1 MVRTVLSLILAMSA
15 MEAANW
21 PQWRGPQG
29 TGVSDETGLPVEWS
43 RDQNIAWR
51 VPLAGLGV
59 SGPVVWGDRV
69 FLTYQIGAGALR
81 KGNHPSFVQSG
92 DPAAVGELP
101 LGGARPEGVD
111 DRIYFVVAA
120 FQAADGKL
128 LWEHK
133 VAAEGDLAEVHEKRN
148 LATPSPVTDGE
159 RVYAWFSNGQL
170 IVLDVAGKPV
180 WSRHL
185 GKEYKPFDLSWGH
198 SSSPVLYK
206 DKLLLLSYQSSSASF
221 LAVDKR
227 TGKEIWKTDQQKA
240 AQSYS
245 TPLVIETAKGPE
257 AIVNSSERIEAFDPE
272 TGKSLWQ
279 YNLPHRFTVPMP
291 VFHDGM
297 IYINRGYR
305 SSPFLAIR
313 PGGRGDITSSHVVWN
328 VGAGA
333 PYVSSLIH
341 HDGLLFYVTEQGIAN
356 CIEAKTG
363 ERVWQDRIG
372 GVYSAS
378 PIAADGKV
386 YLFGEAGETVVLKPG
401 RTPQVL
407 ARNKLDG
414 RIIASPAVSGGRI
427 FVRTDRHLIAIQ
439 SK

>member
-1 MVRTVLSLILAMSA
+1 MLAILPITG
-15 MEAANW
+15 ANW

-29 TGVSDETGLPVEWS
+29 TGVAMETGLPVEWS

-51 VPLAGLGV
+51 TRLQGLGV
-59 SGPVVWGDRV
+59 SSPVVWGDRV
-69 FLTYQIGAGALR
+69 FVTYQLGASALR
-81 KGNHPSFVQSG
+81 GGNHPSFIQGG
-92 DPAAVGELP
+92 DARAAGEVP
-101 LGGARPEGVD
+101 LGGARPSGVD
-111 DRIYFVVAA
+111 DKIVLVVAA
-120 FQAADGKL
+120 LQLADGKPV
-128 LWEHK
+128 WEYK
-133 VAAEGDLAEVHEKRN
+133 FEGEGQLPEVHEKRN

-159 RVYAWFSNGQL
+159 RVYAWFSSGQL
-170 IVLDVAGKPV
+170 VVLDLAGKRL

-185 GKEYKPFDLSWGH
+185 GKDYKPFDLAWGH

-206 DKLLLLSYQSSSASF
+206 DKLLLLSYQASSASL
-221 LAVDKR
+221 LALDKR
-227 TGKEIWKTDQQKA
+227 TGKELWRNEQEKA

-245 TPLVIETAKGPE
+245 TPLVIETAAGAE

-279 YNLPHRFTVPMP
+279 YNLPHRFAVPMP
-291 VFHDGM
+291 VFHNGM
-297 IYINRGYR
+297 VYLNRGYR
-305 SSPFLAIR
+305 SSPVIAIR
-313 PGGRGDITSSHVVWN
+313 PGGRGDIASSHVAWN

-341 HDGLLFYVTEQGIAN
+341 HDGLLFYVTEQGIVT
-356 CIEAKTG
+356 CLDAKNG
-363 ERVWQDRIG
+363 ERVWQDRVG

-386 YLFGEAGETVVLKPG
+386 YLFSETGDAVVLKAA

-414 RIIASPAVSGGRI
+414 RIIASPAVSAGRI
-427 FVRTDRHLIAIQ
+427 FVRTDRELIAIK

>member
-1 MVRTVLSLILAMSA
+1 VILSFFALH
-15 MEAANW
+15 AANW

-29 TGVSDETGLPVEWS
+29 TGVTNETGLPVEWS

-51 VPLAGLGV
+51 TPLAGLGV
-59 SGPVVWGDRV
+59 SGPVVWGNRV
-69 FLTYQIGAGALR
+69 FLTYQLGAGALR
-81 KGNHPSFVQSG
+81 SGNHPSFIQG
-92 DPAAVGELP
+92 GGAAEAGELP
-101 LGGARPEGVD
+101 LGGARPGSID
-111 DRIYFVVAA
+111 DRIVFVIAA
-120 FQAADGKL
+120 YNTTDGKVLWEQKVPADGGL
-128 LWEHK
+128 P
-133 VAAEGDLAEVHEKRN
+133 EVHEKRN

-159 RVYAWFSNGQL
+159 HVYAWFSNGQL
-170 IVLDVAGKPV
+170 LVFDVAGKPA

-185 GKEYKPFDLSWGH
+185 GKEYKPFDLAWGH

-206 DKLLLLSYQSSSASF
+206 DKLLLLSYQNSSASL
-221 LAVDKR
+221 LALDRR
-227 TGKEIWKTDQQKA
+227 TGKELWKTDQEKA

-245 TPLVIETAKGPE
+245 TPLVIEAATGAE
-257 AIVNSSERIEAFDPE
+257 VIVNSSERIEAFDPE

-279 YNLPHRFTVPMP
+279 YNLPHRFAVPMP
-291 VFHDGM
+291 VFHNGM
-297 IYINRGYR
+297 IYLNRGYR

-313 PGGRGDITSSHVVWN
+313 PGGRGDITNSHVAWN

-356 CIEAKTG
+356 CIDAKTG
-363 ERVWQDRIG
+363 ERVWQERVG

-378 PIAADGKV
+378 PIAADGRI
-386 YLFGEAGETVVLKPG
+386 YLFSENGEAVVLKPG

-407 ARNKLDG
+407 ARNKIDG
-414 RIIASPAVSGGRI
+414 RIIASPAVSNGRI
-427 FVRTDRHLIAIQ
+427 FVRTDRHLVAIQ

>member
-1 MVRTVLSLILAMSA
+1 MRTALGAILAVSTIW
-15 MEAANW
+15 AANW

-29 TGVSDETGLPVEWS
+29 TGVSNEMGLPVEWS

-51 VPLAGLGV
+51 APLSGLGV
-59 SGPVVWGDRV
+59 SAPVVWGDRV
-69 FLTYQIGAGALR
+69 FLTYQVGASALR
-81 KGNHPSFVQSG
+81 GGNHPSFIQGG
-92 DPAAVGELP
+92 DAAAAGELP
-101 LGGARPEGVD
+101 LGGARPSGVD
-111 DRIYFVVAA
+111 ERILLVVAA
-120 FQAADGKL
+120 FRAADGKL

-133 VAAEGDLAEVHEKRN
+133 VAAEGELPEVHEKRN

-170 IVLDVAGKPV
+170 IVLDVAGKAV

-185 GKEYKPFDLSWGH
+185 GKDYKPFDLAWGH

-206 DKLLLLSYQSSSASF
+206 DKLLLLSYQASSASL
-221 LAVDKR
+221 LALDR
-227 TGKEIWKTDQQKA
+227 RSGKEIWKNQQEKP

-245 TPLVIETAKGPE
+245 TPLIIESPNGSE

-272 TGKSLWQ
+272 SGKSLWQ
-279 YNLPHRFTVPMP
+279 YNLPHRFAVPMP

-297 IYINRGYR
+297 IYLNRGYR

-313 PGGRGDITSSHVVWN
+313 PGGRGDITNSHVAWK

-341 HDGLLFYVTEQGIAN
+341 SGGLLFYVTEQGIVN
-356 CIEAKTG
+356 CIDAKTG
-363 ERVWQDRIG
+363 ERVWQDRVG

-378 PIAADGKV
+378 PIAADGKI
-386 YLFGEAGETVVLKPG
+386 YLFSETGEGIVLKPG

-407 ARNKLDG
+407 ARNKLEG
-414 RIIASPAVSGGRI
+414 RIIASPAVSDGRI
-427 FVRTDRHLIAIQ
+427 FVRTDRELIAIQ
-439 SK
+439 AK